1 MLNLLLYGMIALF
14 VLIYLLRSILMAG
27 YERLNAKNE
36 KGQHSDSL
44 SQLLLNTIITLKPL
58 REAKLRARSIDQKRH
73 LVFQQK
79 ATVYYY
85 LLWLTLFAILFLAA
99 KIYLDAF

>member
-14 VLIYLLRSILMAG
+14 LFVYLLRALLMAG

-36 KGQHSDSL
+36 KRQHGSSL
-44 SQLLLNTIITLKPL
+44 GVLLLNTIITLKPL
-58 REAKLRARSIDQKRH
+58 REAKLRARTIDQKRH

-85 LLWLTLFAILFLAA
+85 MLWVTLFVILFLGA
-99 KIYLDAF
+99 KVYLDAF

>member
-14 VLIYLLRSILMAG
+14 VLIYLLRSLLMAG

-36 KGQHSDSL
+36 KGQHGSSL
-44 SQLLLNTIITLKPL
+44 GELLLNIIITLKPL
-58 REAKLRARSIDQKRH
+58 RQSKLRARSIDQKRH

-85 LLWLTLFAILFLAA
+85 MLWITLFVILFLAA
-99 KIYLDAF
+99 KVYLNAF